1 MTAPHEAGDE
11 LAPTPVPPSAE
22 EIREWLVTN
31 VAARTGVAAAEVDVD
46 QFLDEFQLDSTEAL
60 VLAGELEN
68 WLGVEVSP
76 TALWYHPTITR
87 LAEHLATSGIENA
100 TGT

>member
-1 MTAPHEAGDE
+1 MTAPHETGDE
-11 LAPTPVPPSAE
+11 HAPTTVAPDGDT
-22 EIREWLVTN
+22 IREWLVTQ
-31 VAARTGVAAAEVDVD
+31 VAARTGVPTSEVDVD

-76 TALWYHPTITR
+76 TALWYHPTIAR
-87 LAEHLATSGIENA
+87 LARHLAASGIGNDA
-100 TGT
+100 GT